1 MDNPD
6 QETLTQAL
14 RSVNSLLHKGEKV
27 QCKFQA
33 GTSQHTLLKN
43 RISMLRI
50 AASLISREI
59 EGNQK
64 TEK

>member
-14 RSVNSLLHKGEKV
+14 RSINSLLEKCEKV
-27 QCKFQA
+27 QRKFQA

-43 RISMLRI
+43 RISALRI
-50 AASLISREI
+50 ASALIFR
-59 EGNQK
+59 
-64 TEK
+64 